1 MTLLHPLKR
10 QNETSRERWVRR
22 TRESVARQL
31 YREGGPISAQVLE
44 DNLDIT
50 RYMPSLGFADRR
62 TQSEISS
69 ALTWLV
75 KNGYAEVVED
85 RQPYDPPG
93 KLYELTTKGW
103 DMAKESL
110 VYDEPYVQRRGW

>member
-10 QNETSRERWVRR
+10 FETSRERWIRR
-22 TRESVARQL
+22 TRESVARQMV
-31 YREGGPISAQVLE
+31 REGVPVSAQALE

-50 RYMPSLGFADRR
+50 RYMPGLGFVDRR
-62 TQSEISS
+62 TRGEISA
-69 ALTWLV
+69 ALMWLT
-75 KNGYAEVVED
+75 KNEYAKVTLE
-85 RQPYDPPG
+85 RQKEDPPG
-93 KLYELTTKGW
+93 KLYKLTTKGW